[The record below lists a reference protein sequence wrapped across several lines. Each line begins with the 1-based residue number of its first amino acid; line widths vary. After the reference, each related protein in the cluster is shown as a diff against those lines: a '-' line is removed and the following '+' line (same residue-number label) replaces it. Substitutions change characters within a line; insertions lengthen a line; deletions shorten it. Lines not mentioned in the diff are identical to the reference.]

1 MMHKDNSW
9 PHSKTCYCR
18 NRNCFIKKS
27 NKPTMEYWSWP
38 SSYQVVI
45 RQGSSSSSCQNVRV
59 HWEEKTKDPLVQW
72 AVFYSTKWIQNANE
86 CFTLWWYRCDCVL
99 ICYEGSIWW
108 TAQVAKEGEYEVKL
122 LNQISNSMHH
132 SVTDSV
138 NWPNS
143 CKPTSKRNEY
153 AAWYS
158 ELFISHDALTA
169 TKGFLKD
176 GNIYFQVCKP

>member
-1 MMHKDNSW
+1 MQMSVLPYGDIGVTVCLYVMKGPYDGQLKW
-9 PHSKTCYCR
+9 P
-18 NRNCFIKKS
+18 
-27 NKPTMEYWSWP
+27 M
-38 SSYQVVI
+38 
-45 RQGSSSSSCQNVRV
+45 
-59 HWEEKTKDPLVQW
+59 
-72 AVFYSTKWIQNANE
+72 
-86 CFTLWWYRCDCVL
+86 
-99 ICYEGSIWW
+99 
-108 TAQVAKEGEYEVKL
+108 EGEYEVKL

-158 ELFISHDALTA
+158 GLFISHDALTA